1 MQRLTFAFFDRLQAI
16 KLVSEV
22 MFCSGGILEM
32 MVMRGIL
39 ARSICDAIV
48 RLVFERSALQHLG
61 GGGRPH
67 KPPDLEGFLGFVGK
81 NLDSPSSKRK
91 AGVGC

>member
-39 ARSICDAIV
+39 DRFVTRLFGWFSNAPRFSTWEAGEDPINRLISRAFWVSSGKISILLPAR
-48 RLVFERSALQHLG
+48 E
-61 GGGRPH
+61 
-67 KPPDLEGFLGFVGK
+67 KPV
-81 NLDSPSSKRK
+81 
-91 AGVGC
+91 

>member
-1 MQRLTFAFFDRLQAI
+1 MAVQRLTFAFFDRLQAI

-39 ARSICDAIV
+39 
-48 RLVFERSALQHLG
+48 
-61 GGGRPH
+61 
-67 KPPDLEGFLGFVGK
+67 DL
-81 NLDSPSSKRK
+81 
-91 AGVGC
+91 